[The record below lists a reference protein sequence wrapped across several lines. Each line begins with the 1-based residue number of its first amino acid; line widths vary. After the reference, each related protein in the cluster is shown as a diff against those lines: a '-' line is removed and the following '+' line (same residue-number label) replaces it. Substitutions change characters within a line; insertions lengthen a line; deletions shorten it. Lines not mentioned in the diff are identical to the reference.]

1 MEKHAETIIP
11 PLWCQICILKLNEI
25 SIYNIWGWG
34 YKRGVACFVLLL
46 VTKLDVAVVR
56 EYRVIKLLRL
66 EEAEKIAVKVWP
78 LWMGLRDGEHPCNKT
93 IQ

>member
-56 EYRVIKLLRL
+56 EYRVK
-66 EEAEKIAVKVWP
+66 EFEVKRGRKGMVPGTERW
-78 LWMGLRDGEHPCNKT
+78 
-93 IQ
+93 